1 MKLFTKRKTGNRIT
15 NRVSLQFQRFAEQNQ
30 RNAAN
35 YLSRKTQYWNR
46 SSKIIALVL
55 FCLLFGGGCLLL
67 LIKAIIHF

>member
-1 MKLFTKRKTGNRIT
+1 MKLFQTRKKGTRIT
-15 NRVSLQFQRFAEQNQ
+15 SGVGAQVQGFAAQKQRKMAD
-30 RNAAN
+30 

-46 SSKIIALVL
+46 TSKIIALVL